1 MKIGLLTD
9 LHLGHTGTGCWHNR
23 LMFNQAESITRASIA
38 VLNAQALDV
47 VFVLGDI
54 TAYSQPG
61 QLPLAYDVLSTL
73 SAPWYVLP
81 GNHDRGIV
89 QNGQF
94 DAVFAQ
100 HAAPPYMRLGDI
112 GVVSLRERVPADLHD
127 DICYPPDESWSQQVF
142 QGITAD
148 YPHTLLVLSHF
159 PLHSEQTWAEQHQG
173 KDAGQMLGG
182 EALFERIRQNLRP
195 GCPARE
201 RRIILL
207 CGHEHWHHV
216 TQNAD
221 YLQCVTASLIEY
233 PMEVRVVTLAEDSLH
248 ISTLSVPVETI
259 ANESLATADVPASWV
274 RGRVQ
279 DREYVLQSLHRG
291 DQDHEQN

>member
-73 SAPWYVLP
+73 SAPWYVVP

-94 DAVFAQ
+94 DVVFAQ

-112 GVVSLRERVPADLHD
+112 GVASLRERVPADLHD
-127 DICYPPDESWSQQVF
+127 DICYPPDDSWIQHVL

-148 YPHTLLVLSHF
+148 CSHTLVVLSHF
-159 PLHSEQTWAEQHQG
+159 PLHSEQAWAEQHQG
-173 KDAGQMLGG
+173 KDAGQMRDG
-182 EALFERIRQNLRP
+182 EALFTRLKESLRP

-216 TQNAD
+216 TQNHD
-221 YLQCVTASLIEY
+221 YVQCVTASLIEY
-233 PMEVRVVTLAEDSLH
+233 PMEVRVVTLAEDSLR
-248 ISTLSVPVETI
+248 ISTLSVPVEAI
-259 ANESLATADVPASWV
+259 ANQSIASADAPAPWV